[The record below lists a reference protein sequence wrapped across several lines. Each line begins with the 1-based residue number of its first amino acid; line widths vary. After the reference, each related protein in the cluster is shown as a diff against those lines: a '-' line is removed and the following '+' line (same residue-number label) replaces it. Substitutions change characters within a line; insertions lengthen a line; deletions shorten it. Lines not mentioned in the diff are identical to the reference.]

1 MATKK
6 THWDDLEIDPVI
18 ILCAVETY
26 AILKGIGCGTP
37 LRSDSDYMASI
48 GGRPSILYLKYDQEN
63 LTSPSASV
71 WGGGSKLRAQ
81 LYQENALRIGG
92 SGSGRSA
99 SLVAKRTTKKKIS
112 VYQIP

>member
-48 GGRPSILYLKYDQEN
+48 GCRPSILYLKYDQEN
-63 LTSPSASV
+63 LTKP
-71 WGGGSKLRAQ
+71 K
-81 LYQENALRIGG
+81 RIGFGWWFKTACPALPRECFENRRLRKRSKRVVG
-92 SGSGRSA
+92 S
-99 SLVAKRTTKKKIS
+99 
-112 VYQIP
+112 